1 MTPSGDD
8 LTNGE
13 IGRSLTRLE
22 QAVTGLTVDMKTG
35 FTDVQNRMELM
46 RSEFV
51 HRTEY
56 DERKAAVNRE
66 IVLIRTDQNASEQE
80 LNGRINMLEARVE
93 SRRPQWTA
101 VGSLVVAV
109 VALAAAFI
117 PALAR

>member
-8 LTNGE
+8 LTSGE
-13 IGRSLTRLE
+13 ISRSLTRLE
-22 QAVTGLTVDMKTG
+22 SAMTGLTVDMKSG
-35 FTDVQNRMELM
+35 FNDVQNRMELM

-66 IVLIRTDQNASEQE
+66 VILLRQDAAAAEVE
-80 LNGRINMLEARVE
+80 LKEKITAIERAAE

-101 VGSLVVAV
+101 VGAFVAAV
-109 VALAAAFI
+109 VAI
-117 PALAR
+117 ALPLITK

>member
-8 LTNGE
+8 LTPGE
-13 IGRSLTRLE
+13 IGRSLARLE
-22 QAVTGLTVDMKTG
+22 QSMTGLTVDMKTG

-66 IVLIRTDQNASEQE
+66 IVLMRQDMNAAEQD
-80 LNGRINMLEARVE
+80 LTAKINTLEARVE

-109 VALAAAFI
+109 VALASAII